1 MMDTGQRV
9 KLVKSRAWQIRRRQ
23 EKHITERLS
32 FCVCCALLLPYLCDG
47 TFPRPVAGCGAG
59 LKRRNDAAGK
69 RRQLCVGWRYLLYCG
84 GGRYRVLHT
93 IEKEK
98 Q

>member
-1 MMDTGQRV
+1 MEKNR
-9 KLVKSRAWQIRRRQ
+9 KQI
-23 EKHITERLS
+23 IICAAIVA
-32 FCVCCALLLPYLCDG
+32 CVCCALLLPYLCDG